1 MKQFCLLLILFAF
14 SFQLFAEESTV
25 VETYHPH
32 KKVGIA
38 LIVTGAVIAAGG
50 ITGFSLASDK
60 EFDKYKKMKDYDNA
74 LEAVTH
80 GEKQQEYLDRADSYR
95 KKANTYRSLEIVTGV
110 IGFEMLLTRI
120 IVAAVREE
128 KKAENVSLTDISL
141 TPLIHRHS
149 MSAASADSS
158 IFRR

>member
-14 SFQLFAEESTV
+14 SLQLFADESTV

-38 LIVTGAVIAAGG
+38 LIVTGVVVAVGG

-74 LEAVTH
+74 LEAVKH
-80 GEKQQEYLDRADSYR
+80 GETQSEYLDRANNYR
-95 KKANTYRSLEIVTGV
+95 EKSNTYRALEVVAGV
-110 IGFEMLLTRI
+110 IGFEMLLTGI
-120 IVAAVREE
+120 IVTSVREE
-128 KKAENVSLTDISL
+128 KKAENVSLTDISV
-141 TPLIHRHS
+141 TPS
-149 MSAASADSS
+149 KDGFYASVG
-158 IFRR
+158 FEF